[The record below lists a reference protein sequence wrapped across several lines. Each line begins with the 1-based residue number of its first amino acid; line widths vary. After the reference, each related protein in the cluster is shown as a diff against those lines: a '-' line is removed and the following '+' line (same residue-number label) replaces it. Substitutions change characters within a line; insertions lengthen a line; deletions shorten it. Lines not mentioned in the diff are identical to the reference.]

1 MMMMMMMMMM
11 LMIPERDEGKTLLCR
26 CVLVA
31 DCLNNTVVAVDS
43 TLTKARVLP
52 LPLDE
57 PMNDPC
63 RLFLDE
69 RAGKL
74 FVAEG
79 NGGRVLVF
87 DNFRKLRTLF

>member
-1 MMMMMMMMMM
+1 MF
-11 LMIPERDEGKTLLCR
+11 R
-26 CVLVA
+26 CVLVT
-31 DCLNNTVVAVDS
+31 DCLNNTLVALDC

-52 LPLDE
+52 LSLDE

-63 RLFLDE
+63 RLYLDE
-69 RAGKL
+69 HAGRL

-87 DNFRKLRTLF
+87 GNFRNLRTLF

>member
-1 MMMMMMMMMM
+1 M
-11 LMIPERDEGKTLLCR
+11 
-26 CVLVA
+26 VA
-31 DCLNNTVVAVDS
+31 DGLNNTVVAIDS

-52 LPLDE
+52 LPVDE

-63 RLFLDE
+63 RLYLDE
-69 RAGKL
+69 RAGRL

-87 DNFRKLRTLF
+87 DNFHKLRTLF

>member
-1 MMMMMMMMMM
+1 M
-11 LMIPERDEGKTLLCR
+11 LR

-31 DCLNNTVVAVDS
+31 DGLNNTVVAVDF
-43 TLTKARVLP
+43 TLSKARVLH

-63 RLFLDE
+63 RLYLDE

-79 NGGRVLVF
+79 NGGRVLMF